1 MLSRPLERASSQT
14 GTAPLH
20 GLAVERVLA
29 TMRERLDE
37 DLTLHDMADVA
48 HLSPYHFTRVFRDV
62 TGIPPC
68 EFLTALRLQEAK
80 RLLLTTGLS
89 VTDVCFEVG
98 YSSLGTFTTRFT
110 HLIGVPPGRMRRLA
124 EVGTTPHAEP
134 LRHHDAHAATVVPI
148 NAGVTGRI
156 KAPDASAG
164 PIFVGLF
171 PTPIPQSRPVACTR
185 LTAPGVYRIA
195 PVPDG
200 RYHVLTAALPWSRD
214 LLGYLLPDGRRLR
227 VGIGQGPVLVQRGRA
242 HGVADVTLR
251 PLQPTDPPLLTA
263 LPFLAV

>member
-48 HLSPYHFTRVFRDV
+48 HLSPYHFTRVFRHV

-98 YSSLGTFTTRFT
+98 YSSLGTFT
-110 HLIGVPPGRMRRLA
+110 
-124 EVGTTPHAEP
+124 
-134 LRHHDAHAATVVPI
+134 
-148 NAGVTGRI
+148 
-156 KAPDASAG
+156 
-164 PIFVGLF
+164 
-171 PTPIPQSRPVACTR
+171 
-185 LTAPGVYRIA
+185 A
-195 PVPDG
+195 PVG
-200 RYHVLTAALPWSRD
+200 RWLKGDRFHVD
-214 LLGYLLPDGRRLR
+214 LSGSSGAE
-227 VGIGQGPVLVQRGRA
+227 GIDA
-242 HGVADVTLR
+242 R
-251 PLQPTDPPLLTA
+251 P
-263 LPFLAV
+263 

>member
-48 HLSPYHFTRVFRDV
+48 HLSPYHFTRVFRHV

-89 VTDVCFEVG
+89 VTDICFEVG
-98 YSSLGTFTTRFT
+98 YRSLGTFTTRFT
-110 HLIGVPPGRMRRLA
+110 HLVGLPPGRLRRLA
-124 EVGTTPHAEP
+124 EAGATPYAEP
-134 LRHHDAHAATVVPI
+134 RPDHDAHAANVVPI
-148 NAGVTGRI
+148 TAGVAGRI
-156 KAPDASAG
+156 SAPDAPFG
-164 PIFVGLF
+164 PILVGLF

-200 RYHVLTAALPWSRD
+200 RYHVLTAALPWSSD
-214 LLGYLLPDGRRLR
+214 LLGYLLPDGRLR